1 MRKIELTPLQNRIV
15 WILEEAGEE
24 NLETV
29 RTTLRAEGEHDEPAF
44 RAALDG
50 LKGLGFVSVTDS
62 SAILTT
68 SGYAAL
74 TR

>member
-1 MRKIELTPLQNRIV
+1 MRKSKLTRLQNRIV

-24 NLETV
+24 SLETV
-29 RTTLRAEGEHDEPAF
+29 RATLRSEGEHDESAL

-50 LKGLGFVSVTDS
+50 LRDLGFVSVTAS
-62 SAILTT
+62 SVTLTT

-74 TR
+74 TK